1 MNDVPKNEPSPVSQ
15 ETRELLESLGF
26 AVYEGPVPFD
36 ELPFP
41 VEEDNGD
48 FEWAASDP
56 EICRLYQR
64 QVVAVRNR
72 KVWGVGKDGRA
83 AYADAR
89 KQPDCPA
96 PDELIYVP
104 IWGRPWKDE
113 SAPERSP
120 GS

>member
-1 MNDVPKNEPSPVSQ
+1 MNDMPTNESTPVPQ

-26 AVYEGPVPFD
+26 ALHEGPIPFD
-36 ELPFP
+36 DLPFP

-83 AYADAR
+83 AYADAQR
-89 KQPDCPA
+89 RPVCPA
-96 PDELIYVP
+96 ANDLVYVP
-104 IWGRPWKDE
+104 IWGRPWKQQE
-113 SAPERSP
+113 P
-120 GS
+120 GD